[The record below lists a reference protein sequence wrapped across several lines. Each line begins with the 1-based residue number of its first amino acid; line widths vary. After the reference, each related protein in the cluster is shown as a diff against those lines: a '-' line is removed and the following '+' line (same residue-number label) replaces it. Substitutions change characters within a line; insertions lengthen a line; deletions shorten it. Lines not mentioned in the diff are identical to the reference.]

1 MDFLQCQDA
10 DLVSSLTYTGM
21 ERIFDGINRINVDA
35 TFDFTMDSDGNII
48 PSTQLANA
56 PTVDNMHYHSDVITA
71 DVTYMGHSLGIT
83 LTRPTEEQ
91 EDRLE
96 LFWQM
101 LLEAGMVAGDEGDYQ
116 ETDISDEN
124 AGEPSRAR

>member
-1 MDFLQCQDA
+1 
-10 DLVSSLTYTGM
+10 
-21 ERIFDGINRINVDA
+21 
-35 TFDFTMDSDGNII
+35 MDSDGNII

-71 DVTYMGHSLGIT
+71 DVTYMGRSLGIT